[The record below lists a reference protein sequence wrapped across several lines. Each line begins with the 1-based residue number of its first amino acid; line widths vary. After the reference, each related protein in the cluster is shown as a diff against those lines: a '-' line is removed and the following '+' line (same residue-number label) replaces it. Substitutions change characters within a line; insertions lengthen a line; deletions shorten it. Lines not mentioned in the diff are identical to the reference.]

1 MSWWLVAW
9 LSLGAYAFKV
19 LGFVVVGGR
28 RLPEPVTRCLLLIP
42 AALLAAL
49 VVKDAATTGQQLVF
63 DERMLGLGVA
73 AVAAWSAGAR
83 ILRTHEVR
91 GLRQGLAVAA
101 AILAADRLEDA

>member
-28 RLPEPVTRCLLLIP
+28 RLPEQVTRCLLLIP

-49 VVKDAATTGQQLVF
+49 VVKDAATTGQQLVL

-73 AVAAWSAGAR
+73 AVAAWR
-83 ILRTHEVR
+83 RLPLI
-91 GLRQGLAVAA
+91 AVVV
-101 AILAADRLEDA
+101 LAAGTVAVLRAATG

>member
-1 MSWWLVAW
+1 MSWWLVVW

-49 VVKDAATTGQQLVF
+49 VAKDAFSTGQQLVV
-63 DERMLGLGVA
+63 DERVL
-73 AVAAWSAGAR
+73 
-83 ILRTHEVR
+83 
-91 GLRQGLAVAA
+91 GLAVAG
-101 AILAADRLEDA
+101 LAAWRRLPLIAVVVLAAGATSVLRAVAG

>member
-19 LGFVVVGGR
+19 LGFVVVGSR
-28 RLPEPVTRCLLLIP
+28 KLPELVTRCLLLIP

-49 VVKDAATTGQQLVF
+49 VVKDAATTGQQLVL

-73 AVAAWSAGAR
+73 AVAAWR
-83 ILRTHEVR
+83 RVPLI
-91 GLRQGLAVAA
+91 AVVV
-101 AILAADRLEDA
+101 LAAGTTALLRAVTG

>member
-49 VVKDAATTGQQLVF
+49 VVKDAATTGQQLVL
-63 DERMLGLGVA
+63 DERMVGLGVA
-73 AVAAWSAGAR
+73 AVAAWRRLPLIAVVVLAAGATAA
-83 ILRTHEVR
+83 LR
-91 GLRQGLAVAA
+91 AA
-101 AILAADRLEDA
+101 AG

>member
-19 LGFVVVGGR
+19 LGFVVVGSR
-28 RLPEPVTRCLLLIP
+28 KLPELVTRCLLLIP

-49 VVKDAATTGQQLVF
+49 VVKDAATTGQQLVL

-73 AVAAWSAGAR
+73 AVAAWR
-83 ILRTHEVR
+83 RVPLI
-91 GLRQGLAVAA
+91 AVVV
-101 AILAADRLEDA
+101 LAAGTTALLRAATG

>member
-19 LGFVVVGGR
+19 LGFVVIGGR

-49 VVKDAATTGQQLVF
+49 VVKDAATTGQQLVL
-63 DERMLGLGVA
+63 DERMVGLGVA
-73 AVAAWSAGAR
+73 AVAAWRRLPLIAVVVLAAGATAA
-83 ILRTHEVR
+83 LR
-91 GLRQGLAVAA
+91 AA
-101 AILAADRLEDA
+101 AG

>member
-1 MSWWLVAW
+1 VSWWLVAW

-49 VVKDAATTGQQLVF
+49 VVKDAATTGQQLVL
-63 DERMLGLGVA
+63 DERMVGLGVA
-73 AVAAWSAGAR
+73 AVAAWRRLPLIAVVVLAAGATAA
-83 ILRTHEVR
+83 LR
-91 GLRQGLAVAA
+91 AA
-101 AILAADRLEDA
+101 AG

>member
-49 VVKDAATTGQQLVF
+49 VVKDAATTGQQLVL

-73 AVAAWSAGAR
+73 AVAAWRRLPLILVVVLAAGATAA
-83 ILRTHEVR
+83 LR
-91 GLRQGLAVAA
+91 AA
-101 AILAADRLEDA
+101 TG